1 MAQNGF
7 LSIICLKYIKHIQL
21 KTNLK
26 LETQSA
32 VNTQIIGFKVYRGIG
47 IRVELVFKHGLNI
60 KRKFFGQFI
69 VQTQPDVS

>member
-32 VNTQIIGFKVYRGIG
+32 INA
-47 IRVELVFKHGLNI
+47 
-60 KRKFFGQFI
+60 
-69 VQTQPDVS
+69 